1 VETTIRVKMLNHS
14 MLAIDCNPAQSQELR
29 EYFSFFVPGHKFMP
43 AFKRKVWDGK
53 VRLYNQITRELNVGL
68 WQHLKKFCADRF
80 YPLQIIDNDEFGHP
94 ELKNHVKHQELVKYL
109 ESLGN
114 KFEVRDYQ
122 YDAISHG
129 IQNKRAILLS
139 PTGSGKSF
147 IIYNLLR
154 WYQEVEQGKSLVIV
168 PTTSLVEQMY
178 KDFEEYGWDVEANCH
193 KVYSGKDKNTDKPV
207 IISTW
212 QSIYKLGTDW
222 FEQFGAVFGDEV
234 HGFKAKSLSGIMN
247 KCINAEYRFGTTGT
261 LDGTETNKLVL
272 EGLFGSVYRVTTT
285 VELQKKK
292 TLAGLNINVML
303 LRYHNDICH
312 WMQNKTYQE
321 ELDYIVTN
329 EARNKFITNLSLSL
343 EGNTL
348 VLFQFVEKHG
358 KVLYDMMTE
367 KAEEGRKIF
376 YVSGEV
382 DTADREQIRGIVE
395 KQKNA
400 IIVASLGTF
409 STGINIRNLSNICF
423 ASPSKSQI
431 KVLQSIGRGL
441 RKSDDGRDTT
451 LYDIADDFHTKGYKN
466 FTLRHSAERIKIYT
480 KEGFKYKIFP
490 INLKNTARENGH
502 QAN

>member
-1 VETTIRVKMLNHS
+1 
-14 MLAIDCNPAQSQELR
+14 
-29 EYFSFFVPGHKFMP
+29 MP